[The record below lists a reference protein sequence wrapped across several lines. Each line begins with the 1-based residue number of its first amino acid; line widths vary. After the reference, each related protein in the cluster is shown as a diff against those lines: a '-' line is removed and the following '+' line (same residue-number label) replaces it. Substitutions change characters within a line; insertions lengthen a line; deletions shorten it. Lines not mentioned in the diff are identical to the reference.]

1 MAIEMPVLIDGAVL
15 SHHEVER
22 ITHIIGSDAMVD
34 VLSWEDGSKLG
45 EPHRTILN
53 RDMEDSQV
61 FSEAEEWVVTLP
73 EFEEY
78 IDPNKEAVDEL
89 LPILTDEQA
98 EQVTKL
104 YPDWAVGVAYA
115 KGDRRKYD
123 GKLYRCEQAHT
134 SQEGFEPPKTPALWT
149 RTAQEGEIPVWVQPT
164 GAQDAYN
171 KGDKVHY
178 PSATDPVYESLI
190 DANVY
195 SPEAYPQ
202 GWRLVE

>member
-78 IDPNKEAVDEL
+78 IVPNKEAVDEL

-98 EQVTKL
+98 
-104 YPDWAVGVAYA
+104 
-115 KGDRRKYD
+115 
-123 GKLYRCEQAHT
+123 
-134 SQEGFEPPKTPALWT
+134 
-149 RTAQEGEIPVWVQPT
+149 
-164 GAQDAYN
+164 
-171 KGDKVHY
+171 
-178 PSATDPVYESLI
+178 
-190 DANVY
+190 
-195 SPEAYPQ
+195 
-202 GWRLVE
+202 